1 MRVALAIL
9 LAAFAAEA
17 RHAKNRVGKA
27 SSSSQ
32 TVGLGRSCKK
42 NSDCRHQAQRCLR
55 ESDMNGKALDAGF
68 CALPCLSLEA
78 GTTKV
83 IPGQPMDPALA
94 TVKKKAP
101 PRCPPHFLCRGADAG
116 SPIDMCV
123 KE

>member
-1 MRVALAIL
+1 MRLALLLLL
-9 LAAFAAEA
+9 LASAAEA
-17 RHAKNRVGKA
+17 RRPRRPAPAA
-27 SSSSQ
+27 S

-42 NSDCRHQAQRCLR
+42 SSDCRHRSQRCLK
-55 ESDMNGKALDAGF
+55 ESDMNGKPLDAGF

-83 IPGQPMDPALA
+83 VPGQPLDPARA
-94 TVKKKAP
+94 DTKRKAP

>member
-1 MRVALAIL
+1 LRLALALL
-9 LAAFAAEA
+9 LAGLPAEA
-17 RHAKNRVGKA
+17 RQARHSKSAP
-27 SSSSQ
+27 S
-32 TVGLGRSCKK
+32 TVGLGRSCRKS
-42 NSDCRHQAQRCLR
+42 SDCHHRSQRCLR
-55 ESDMNGKALDAGF
+55 ESDMNGKPLDQGF

-83 IPGQPMDPALA
+83 VPNAPLDA
-94 TVKKKAP
+94 TAKVDLKRKAP